1 MPTPLSSARRPGV
14 GMASID
20 QDGNLHDAAGRF
32 AGHVNTRP
40 AASLASR
47 TQQAGA
53 PAYRTRAGKRTE
65 LATGATN
72 EFVADFDFMHPD
84 PSLDD
89 YRLFLLDPPV
99 ESHPDPYREGEPF
112 YDGDERREA
121 VQAISARLAAGQA
134 GILTEAGAL
143 HPGDRID
150 LSRLW
155 VTPDYDTVRAEWA
168 ASNYAIIGDIPMET
182 GDGDTIFRLSN
193 SPHPVVVP
201 SGTMFPVQAVTF
213 RGEQVTERDAVRTL
227 IREGLIA
234 EDRREHYADALV
246 DYAATHGI
254 FPSHPDYPEPVI

>member
-1 MPTPLSSARRPGV
+1 MRKREGWLG
-14 GMASID
+14 G
-20 QDGNLHDAAGRF
+20 LFAAGFAPIGRRTLGQHGLGQVEVVHRCAEG
-32 AGHVNTRP
+32 AGHADHRVEPRNAQ
-40 AASLASR
+40 AAQNLAHG
-47 TQQAGA
+47 TLFQAVLVG
-53 PAYRTRAGKRTE
+53 E
-65 LATGATN
+65 LLRGQ
-72 EFVADFDFMHPD
+72 VALVRDQ
-84 PSLDD
+84 
-89 YRLFLLDPPV
+89 
-99 ESHPDPYREGEPF
+99 
-112 YDGDERREA
+112 A
-121 VQAISARLAAGQA
+121 AQAIAARLAARQA
-134 GILTEAGAL
+134 GIHTEAGGL
-143 HPGDRID
+143 QPRDGID